1 MSGSSLY
8 EQVGGD
14 DAVEATVRNLHV
26 RLQRDPQ
33 LQHFFDPDRTEELIG
48 RQHAYFADM
57 LGGPRSDVAPD
68 LAAAHEGVAIDDHHV
83 ALVVGHL
90 REALLGADVDPVVAE
105 RVVAVAA
112 RIWYASN
119 W

>member
-1 MSGSSLY
+1 MGFLAPLMLIG
-8 EQVGGD
+8 VLGL
-14 DAVEATVRNLHV
+14 AVPIAIH
-26 RLQRDPQ
+26 
-33 LQHFFDPDRTEELIG
+33 LIG
-48 RQHAYFADM
+48 RQRAYFADM